1 MALNADKCDYCNRPI
16 SFCGHKL
23 YLTKDKKPNPQKRVF
38 WIKIVCEH
46 CKHENERT
54 HVIGERNV

>member
-23 YLTKDKKPNPQKRVF
+23 YLTKKSILD
-38 WIKIVCEH
+38 
-46 CKHENERT
+46 
-54 HVIGERNV
+54 